1 MNHFFRDSF
10 ENVLKWKRTNE
21 NRTNQGLGVDSR
33 AISVSVKSAAIVET
47 NDRFEVVQIV
57 EKYWCEM
64 NKSLCVN
71 DVFCDEQVL
80 KWGNQLFWISIE
92 DFLGIWIFF

>member
-1 MNHFFRDSF
+1 MKDCARTKYLGG
-10 ENVLKWKRTNE
+10 VLKLRTNGKRTNE

-57 EKYWCEM
+57 EKY
-64 NKSLCVN
+64 
-71 DVFCDEQVL
+71 
-80 KWGNQLFWISIE
+80 
-92 DFLGIWIFF
+92 